1 MKKRIL
7 ISASLFHALNDAA
20 TVSVPMIFPLLY
32 KQKLLI
38 NTYSHIGIMS
48 NLGLL
53 VTLLFQIIIAG
64 AAHKYEY
71 KSMLLV
77 SIAGLSLTLA
87 LLPFSGTFG
96 ILILFYLSFRLF
108 ASFYH
113 SVGVATVSRA
123 YTGSD
128 LDTAMGIQNGSGNL
142 GVFLAFIASG
152 WLAQNFG
159 WKIPLFA
166 CSGTIIILG
175 SISYLTAAKTKTL
188 PSDHPAPGNLSWK
201 ESLRSIRG
209 YIPGI
214 IFGGACWGT
223 TVYFAPSL
231 LHHKFQVSMAA
242 TGVFLALWIGIGT
255 VTNYAY
261 GILSRR
267 FGRKT
272 LAISG
277 ILGASFFLLMLGIAS
292 FRIMAVVSL
301 FFFGGALFII
311 FPAFQTLVGTNASKR
326 NQTHAFSLV
335 ANIQML
341 TGATVNLIAGILS
354 DTFGIN
360 TPFLF
365 LSGLGMLVAAF
376 FILRGFG
383 PRHRIPPA

>member
-32 KQKLLI
+32 NQKLLI
-38 NTYSHIGIMS
+38 KTYSHIGIMS

-53 VTLLFQIIIAG
+53 VTLLFQVIIAG
-64 AAHKYEY
+64 TAHKYEY

-96 ILILFYLSFRLF
+96 ILILFYLSLRLF

-123 YTGSD
+123 YSESD

-142 GVFLAFIASG
+142 GVFLAFIVSG
-152 WLAQNFG
+152 WLAQKYG

-175 SISYLTAAKTKTL
+175 SISFLTAAKTKTL
-188 PSDHPAPGNLSWK
+188 PSAPPAPGNLSWK

-231 LHHKFQVSMAA
+231 LHHKFQVSMTA
-242 TGVFLALWIGIGT
+242 TGIFLALWIGIGT

-267 FGRKT
+267 FGRNT

-277 ILGASFFLLMLGIAS
+277 ILGASFFLLLLGIAP
-292 FRIMAVVSL
+292 FRIMAVISL
-301 FFFGGALFII
+301 FFFGGALFSI

-335 ANIQML
+335 ANIQMF
-341 TGATVNLIAGILS
+341 TGATVNLIAGLLS

-365 LSGLGMLVAAF
+365 LSGLGLLVASF
-376 FILRGFG
+376 FILRGFE
-383 PRHRIPPA
+383 PRHRIPPP